1 MTNPLRWAA
10 LAAIA
15 VLAAA
20 PATAATLFPVNSGTT
35 YDLTPANNSHTFS
48 VGAAIADRY
57 YYTFT
62 TLGTFRLFANVSDN
76 GGASL
81 APFSVYDG
89 AGPGGALEFSSISG
103 FFSTGGQKILAAG
116 TYNLELDS
124 PANVSDSIAG
134 TVAVF
139 AVPVPEPASWA
150 LMMIGVGAIGGA
162 LRRRVKTADAA
173 A

>member
-1 MTNPLRWAA
+1 MTNQLRWAA
-10 LAAIA
+10 IA
-15 VLAAA
+15 VIAALAAA

-35 YDLTPANNSHTFS
+35 FDLTPADNSHTFS

-89 AGPGGALEFSSISG
+89 AGPGGALEFSSVSG
-103 FFSTGGQKILAAG
+103 FFSTAGNKILAAG

-124 PANVSDSIAG
+124 PAVANDSIAG

-139 AVPVPEPASWA
+139 AVPEPASWT
-150 LMMIGVGAIGGA
+150 LMILGVGAIGGA